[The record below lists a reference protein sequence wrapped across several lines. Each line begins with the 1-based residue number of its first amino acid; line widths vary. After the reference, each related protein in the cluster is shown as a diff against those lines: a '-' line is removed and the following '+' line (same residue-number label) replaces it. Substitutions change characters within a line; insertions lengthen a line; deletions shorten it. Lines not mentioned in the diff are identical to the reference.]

1 MRYLLILTG
10 VFLVYT
16 GRLTAQED
24 YQPTFEDTMA
34 VYENL
39 FNIEDPLHL
48 TLKFDL
54 KTFRKTK
61 FKGLYLPAEMT
72 CHVNENFQVIHP
84 VRIKARGEYRRSTCI
99 LPPFWVNIRY
109 SGIEADSLR
118 DLDVNRIKMVIRC
131 KTSSAYENYIL
142 REYLIYKIYN
152 IITPYSYRARLVKLK
167 FIDTSKEDKVSSE
180 AWAFLI
186 EPSDLMTTRL
196 EGVMIKNDKLSIRSM
211 NQEVMNLLAMF
222 QYMIGNGDFSVTG
235 RHNIKIIA
243 VKPPG
248 PIGAIPITY
257 DFDYTGLVDAP
268 YAIPGETLGITSV
281 TERYYLGPCRPD
293 KDQMEAIQKI
303 ASCKDQIIDTIM
315 GFEYLDETERKEI
328 VAYLESYFLETED
341 ERFIASHI
349 TPTCR

>member
-1 MRYLLILTG
+1 MRSLLIITG
-10 VFLVYT
+10 LLLVFTV
-16 GRLTAQED
+16 RLNAQED
-24 YQPTFEDTMA
+24 YVPTFEDTIA
-34 VYENL
+34 VYEEL
-39 FNIEDPLHL
+39 FNNENPLHL

-61 FKGLYLPAEMT
+61 LKGTYQPAEMT
-72 CHVNENFQVIHP
+72 CHVNENFQVTHP
-84 VRIKARGEYRRSTCI
+84 VRIKARGEFRRDVCT

-118 DLDVNRIKMVIRC
+118 DLEVNRMKMVIRC
-131 KTSSAYENYIL
+131 KSSSVYKHYIL

-167 FIDTSKEDKVSSE
+167 FIDTSKDDNVIED
-180 AWAFLI
+180 WAFLI

-196 EGVMIKNDKLSIRSM
+196 NSVMFKNDKLSIRSV
-211 NQEVMNLLAMF
+211 NQEVMTLLAMF

-235 RHNIKIIA
+235 RHNIKLIA

-248 PIGAIPITY
+248 PSGVLPITY
-257 DFDYTGLVDAP
+257 DFDYTGLVDAI

-293 KDQMEAIQKI
+293 EAQMEAIQKI
-303 ASCKDQIIDTIM
+303 ASHKDQIIDYIM
-315 GFEYLDETERKEI
+315 GFEYLDERERKKM
-328 VAYLESYFLETED
+328 VDYLESYFLEAED
-341 ERFIASHI
+341 EKFISDYI